1 VTPHRAERLSIK
13 TNTYEKILITM
24 NGLTQY
30 LNEMKA
36 ELQELYDNLDH
47 ELRATDNQELLDNG
61 FTVVETLSSAL
72 DELDT
77 LINDVDNGVYTDPI
91 EGHGTLEDEE

>member
-1 VTPHRAERLSIK
+1 
-13 TNTYEKILITM
+13 M

-36 ELQELYDNLDH
+36 ELQELYDNIEH

-72 DELDT
+72 NELDA
-77 LINDVDNGVYTDPI
+77 LITDVDQGVYDKPLADNDDDI
-91 EGHGTLEDEE
+91 DGTSEA

>member
-1 VTPHRAERLSIK
+1 
-13 TNTYEKILITM
+13 M
-24 NGLTQY
+24 NGLTQQ

-77 LINDVDNGVYTDPI
+77 LINDVDQGVYDKPLSEYTDDDTD
-91 EGHGTLEDEE
+91 GTLEA

>member
-1 VTPHRAERLSIK
+1 
-13 TNTYEKILITM
+13 M

-47 ELRATDNQELLDNG
+47 ELRATDSQELLDNG

-72 DELDT
+72 NELDA
-77 LINDVDNGVYTDPI
+77 LITDVDQGVYDKPLTDNDDDI
-91 EGHGTLEDEE
+91 DGTSEA

>member
-1 VTPHRAERLSIK
+1 MTE
-13 TNTYEKILITM
+13 
-24 NGLTQY
+24 LTQY

-36 ELQELYDNLDH
+36 ELQELYDNLEH

-72 DELDT
+72 NELDT
-77 LINDVDNGVYTDPI
+77 LITDVDQGVYEKPLTDYTDDDI
-91 EGHGTLEDEE
+91 DGGSEA

>member
-1 VTPHRAERLSIK
+1 MTE
-13 TNTYEKILITM
+13 
-24 NGLTQY
+24 LTQY

-36 ELQELYDNLDH
+36 ELQELYDNIEH

-72 DELDT
+72 NELDA
-77 LINDVDNGVYTDPI
+77 LITDVDQGVYDKPLADNDDDI
-91 EGHGTLEDEE
+91 DGTSEA

>member
-1 VTPHRAERLSIK
+1 
-13 TNTYEKILITM
+13 M
-24 NGLTQY
+24 NNLTQY

-36 ELQELYDNLDH
+36 ELQELYDNIEH

-72 DELDT
+72 NELDA
-77 LINDVDNGVYTDPI
+77 LITDVDQGVYDKPLADNDDDI
-91 EGHGTLEDEE
+91 DGTSEA

>member
-1 VTPHRAERLSIK
+1 
-13 TNTYEKILITM
+13 M
-24 NGLTQY
+24 NNLTQY

-36 ELQELYDNLDH
+36 ELQELYDNIEH

-72 DELDT
+72 TEMEV
-77 LINDVDNGVYTDPI
+77 LIGDIDNGVYDVD
-91 EGHGTLEDEE
+91 GMLEDEE

>member
-1 VTPHRAERLSIK
+1 
-13 TNTYEKILITM
+13 M

-77 LINDVDNGVYTDPI
+77 LITDVDQGVYDKPLGDNDDDI
-91 EGHGTLEDEE
+91 DGGSEA